1 MNIASLSLINCILN
15 WVLKDVQ
22 NDSSHR
28 TEDAPGCREP
38 FCCHSDPPHYLF
50 SFRRP
55 CLKLSNQGD
64 SSILLLSAASNNRIH
79 YSVRVTMTSFP
90 EANVQFSHAFL
101 SLAPHRGGTSQ
112 RNLTELSGGSE
123 PGCVLGNRSLLDCT
137 PATAQSFADLVE
149 FRVFSLVK

>member
-50 SFRRP
+50 SFRLP

-64 SSILLLSAASNNRIH
+64 SSILPLSAASNNRIH
-79 YSVRVTMTSFP
+79 YSVRVTVTSVP

-101 SLAPHRGGTSQ
+101 SLAPEEPHRAVSGQ
-112 RNLTELSGGSE
+112 RTWLRTWEPLSSGLYSSYSSEL
-123 PGCVLGNRSLLDCT
+123 CRLG
-137 PATAQSFADLVE
+137 
-149 FRVFSLVK
+149 